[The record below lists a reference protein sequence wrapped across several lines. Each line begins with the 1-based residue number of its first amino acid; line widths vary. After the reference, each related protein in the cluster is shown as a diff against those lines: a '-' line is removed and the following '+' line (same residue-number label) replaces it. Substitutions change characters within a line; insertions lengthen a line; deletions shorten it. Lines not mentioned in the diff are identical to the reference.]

1 MQFLP
6 TLAIFAAVASATPVP
21 ADNVKVESSPTSSEG
36 MSPRTAPNCETYE
49 TDKGTMIRF
58 VAGMEPGSAHHK
70 RMVERATNG
79 DHTHVTF
86 GDGNI
91 NYGNIG
97 ASGFGAIHHLYDACH
112 EGSSM
117 VAAAGQE
124 EKCEDKSWANGGGYG
139 NWAHYEHGTERQC
152 RQTNFISINRF
163 SWEGYL
169 MGFMSVLVE
178 LENPSNGWC
187 AQTAGVMGAI
197 AGAVGAAP
205 SMAVGSALGAG
216 LFGLISAFC
225 S

>member
-1 MQFLP
+1 
-6 TLAIFAAVASATPVP
+6 
-21 ADNVKVESSPTSSEG
+21 
-36 MSPRTAPNCETYE
+36 
-49 TDKGTMIRF
+49 MIRF

-112 EGSSM
+112 EETNFGWHKLNLHPQGQYNGWDERNIFVEAM

>member
-1 MQFLP
+1 
-6 TLAIFAAVASATPVP
+6 
-21 ADNVKVESSPTSSEG
+21 
-36 MSPRTAPNCETYE
+36 
-49 TDKGTMIRF
+49 MIRF

-91 NYGNIG
+91 NYGNTG

-112 EGSSM
+112 EGSCDQSTMQIDTGIISETNLGWYKLNLHPQGQYNGWDERNVFVEAM

-124 EKCEDKSWANGGGYG
+124 EKCEDKSWTNGGGYG

-163 SWEGYL
+163 SREGYL

-187 AQTAGVMGAI
+187 AQTAGAMGAI

-205 SMAVGSALGAG
+205 SLAADSALGAG
-216 LFGLISAFC
+216 FFGLISAFC